1 MGSFFVVQKNTQISC
16 HLYHSIMSTLPKVF
30 AILFVLISAGYL
42 LSSLLVIT
50 QRPQEYT
57 RQNYSLAL
65 RNNAGTIKADCFNF
79 PGAFLSEYFV
89 YRIMQTGDKVLLKK
103 DLLVCNLDYL
113 QLNRTA
119 DVVNA
124 TIWFFNS
131 DLNNLTERE
140 LHIGLTGEQIS
151 FPMAESGNYYFYIWI
166 LRNSTGWEDNFFPNP
181 VFYVY
186 DSPEAYFA
194 VVRTYQI
201 SIIADVLSSLGI
213 FSGVALF
220 LSSSISRGVEKERGD
235 RVDLAYLAIFGI
247 VLAFSLLESYYDR
260 KRKQL
265 NKR

>member
-1 MGSFFVVQKNTQISC
+1 
-16 HLYHSIMSTLPKVF
+16 MSMVPKVF
-30 AILFVLISAGYL
+30 AILFVSISAGYL

-57 RQNYSLAL
+57 RQNYSLPL
-65 RNNAGTIKADCFNF
+65 RNDAGTIKVDCFNF
-79 PGAFLSEYFV
+79 PGVLFSEYFV
-89 YRIMQTGDKVLLKK
+89 YRIAQTGDKVLLKK
-103 DLLVCNLDYL
+103 DLLVCNLDYS

-131 DLNNLTERE
+131 DLNDLTDRE
-140 LHIGLTGEQIS
+140 LHVGLTGEQIV
-151 FPMAESGNYYFYIWI
+151 FPMAESGNYYFYVWI
-166 LRNSTGWEDNFFPNP
+166 LRNSTGWEDTFFPNP
-181 VFYVY
+181 AFYVY

-201 SIIADVLSSLGI
+201 SIITDVLSSLGI

-220 LSSSISRGVEKERGD
+220 ISSSESRGVEKERAD
-235 RVDLAYLAIFGI
+235 RVDLAYLTIFGV

-260 KRKQL
+260 KKKQL
-265 NKR
+265 TKR